1 MALSNIMVFEVPRYS
16 NDLETI
22 NVRPSTDLSISK
34 KESNIDEYHI
44 IYSAEQRNDYGG
56 DCTTWRGTNYS
67 NSRLKLVCTILK
79 DENNKYYLSP
89 QLRVVWKNAKYSY
102 YEFHGFYDNCFSGGK
117 TCYWSTINDERIK
130 NQLIFKFTINNNTS
144 YYYATTQDG
153 TSQDSSSGS
162 FFAQGFLDFKSYP
175 VGETRYWQR
184 LESTEIRNSE
194 YKKES
199 DGLIPLDV
207 DSNGFVK
214 IDIKM
219 ENSIRLQVLSD
230 ASNAK
235 SYDYIHPAST
245 GGNGNIFPITI
256 TITNLRSYENTQK
269 EPITEIGAG
278 DKITKDKV
286 QKIIDRIKNIY
297 IKKGLSQKFDNI
309 TESNAKITPNYFN
322 AVTDFYNQFKTDL
335 NNPNYD
341 NQQYHIINDISA
353 VSTHIRTIE
362 GQSNPSCIGCATA
375 CNYECSND
383 CTSACNL
390 SCWNTCYTTS
400 Q

>member
-1 MALSNIMVFEVPRYS
+1 MALSNIMIFEVPRYTTS
-16 NDLETI
+16 DLEKI
-22 NVRPSTDLSISK
+22 NVRPSTDLTISQEK
-34 KESNIDEYHI
+34 LDIDGYHV
-44 IYSAEQRNDYGG
+44 IYSAEQRNDYNSE
-56 DCTTWRGTNYS
+56 CTTWRGTNYS

-89 QLRVVWKNAKYSY
+89 QLRAVWKNAKYSY
-102 YEFHGFYDNCFSGGK
+102 YEFHGFYDNCFSGGEKCNHNDIEQKK
-117 TCYWSTINDERIK
+117 TENKR
-130 NQLIFKFTINNNTS
+130 IFKFTINDTTS
-144 YYYATTQDG
+144 YYYATTDA
-153 TSQDSSSGS
+153 SSTWREDLT
-162 FFAQGFLDFKSYP
+162 AYYVQGGLTFKDYP
-175 VGETRYWQR
+175 IDNRRYWER
-184 LESTEIRNSE
+184 LESTEIQDSASTN
-194 YKKES
+194 
-199 DGLIPLDV
+199 GLIPLDV

-230 ASNAK
+230 ASNSK
-235 SYDYIHPAST
+235 SYDYIHPASIA
-245 GGNGNIFPITI
+245 GNGNIFPITI
-256 TITNLRSYENTQK
+256 TITNLRAYENTQK
-269 EPITEIGAG
+269 EPIIEIGAG

-286 QKIIDRIKNIY
+286 QEIINRIKNIY
-297 IKKGLSQKFDNI
+297 IKKGVSQKFDNI
-309 TESNAKITPNYFN
+309 TESNAKITSNYFN

-383 CTSACNL
+383 CTSACNS